1 MTARLA
7 AIWRHPVKGIGCE
20 PLDAAILAPDRP
32 VPGDR
37 AWAVLRDGVAATGG
51 WQKAASFLRGAN
63 GPSLMAVTARTLAD
77 GRLEL
82 THPDRP
88 ALRFDPATE
97 SARLIDWVA
106 PLWPAGL
113 PRPAGLVRAPE
124 AGMTDMDFPSVSVL
138 NTVSL
143 AALAHALDLP
153 ALDPRRF
160 RGNLWVEGWDAWAE
174 FDLVGRRIAVG
185 DAVLE
190 IVQRNTRCLA
200 THANPDTGARDA
212 DVLRTLSA
220 NWGHRDFGV
229 YARVV
234 QGGDIAPGAPIRVL
248 P

>member
-20 PLDAAILAPDRP
+20 PLEAATLAPDRP

-37 AWAVLRDGVAATGG
+37 AWAVLRAGVEATGG
-51 WQKAASFLRGAN
+51 WQPCSGFLRGAN
-63 GPSLMAVTARTLAD
+63 GPSLMAVTARTVAD
-77 GRLEL
+77 GLEL

-97 SARLIDWVA
+97 GARLTDWVA

-113 PRPAGLVRAPE
+113 PRPGGLVRAPE
-124 AGMTDMDFPSVSVL
+124 MGMTDMDFPSVSVL
-138 NTVSL
+138 NTASL

-153 ALDPRRF
+153 ALDQRRF
-160 RGNLWVEGWDAWAE
+160 RGNLWVDGWAPWAE
-174 FDLVGRRIAVG
+174 FDLVGRHIAVG

-200 THANPDTGARDA
+200 THADPDTGRRDA
-212 DVLRTLSA
+212 DVLGTLSA
-220 NWGHRDFGV
+220 QWGHRDFGV

-234 QGGDIAPGAPIRVL
+234 QGGDIAAGAPVTVL

>member
-1 MTARLA
+1 MTGTLA
-7 AIWRHPVKGIGCE
+7 AIWRYPVKGIGAE
-20 PLDAAILAPDRP
+20 ALDAATLAADRP

-37 AWAVLRDGVAATGG
+37 AWALLREGVAATGG
-51 WQKAASFLRGAN
+51 WQHCSGFLRGAN
-63 GPSLMAVTARTLAD
+63 GPSLMAVTARTLD
-77 GRLEL
+77 DWLEL

-88 ALRFDPATE
+88 PLRFDPATE
-97 SARLIDWVA
+97 GARLVDWVA

-124 AGMTDMDFPSVSVL
+124 TGMSDMDFPSVSVL
-138 NTVSL
+138 NTASL
-143 AALAHALDLP
+143 AALAHALDRP

-160 RGNLWVEGWDAWAE
+160 RGNLWVDGWDAWAE
-174 FDLVGRRIAVG
+174 FDLVGRRVTVG

-200 THANPDTGARDA
+200 THANPDTGVRDA

-220 NWGHRDFGV
+220 QWGHRDFGV

-234 QGGDIAPGAPIRVL
+234 QGGDIVPGAPVRVL